1 MKNLYIFAGGV
12 LLVGAL
18 IFWRDVIALFAG
30 MTPLESI
37 QFIGNAMLHTA
48 VVTICLWGATTLPEL
63 VKPWAR
69 MLRKAGR
76 RRRKAV
82 YQGVQVQR
90 VKDSSLQRTLMAIA
104 AKQAGVKEIRP
115 SQPTEPQRIN
125 VNLK

>member
-1 MKNLYIFAGGV
+1 MKNLYIFVGGV

-30 MTPLESI
+30 MTPLEALQQI
-37 QFIGNAMLHTA
+37 ANYLLHVT
-48 VVTICLWGATTLPEL
+48 VVTVCVWAATTLPEL
-63 VKPWAR
+63 VKPWVR

-76 RRRKAV
+76 RRHKAGF
-82 YQGVQVQR
+82 QGVQVRQ